1 MSMGKK
7 YIVEIGR
14 LERLYKAFVNEHGKP
29 NITWLSPEVDLTP
42 YTEPDLGLLAK
53 ENFERGYRQ
62 RKAEYEK
69 EIEETWK
76 YAKKIAVNPVHGGY
90 TIEELDSIFGT
101 RVLSDVFNLSASE
114 AIEKI
119 KAYEQKQEE
128 IQVGDEVKWNGDE
141 SDAMFVVTHISED
154 GYISGINSEEM
165 RYDRRNPENWT
176 KTGRRFPE
184 LAEILAK
191 MKEES

>member
-1 MSMGKK
+1 MGDK
-7 YIVEIGR
+7 YIIEKHEKDSIWRMYADAYGDVTVEG
-14 LERLYKAFVNEHGKP
+14 V
-29 NITWLSPEVDLTP
+29 TLTP
-42 YTEPDLGLLAK
+42 YTAPDLSLLAK

-62 RKAEYEK
+62 RKAEDEK
-69 EIEETWK
+69 EIEEIWK

-101 RVLSDVFNLSASE
+101 RVLSDVFDLSASE

-119 KAYEQKQEE
+119 KTYQKQ
-128 IQVGDEVKWNGDE
+128 IHVGDEVKWNGDE

-184 LAEILAK
+184 LVELLRK
-191 MKEES
+191 MKEKQP